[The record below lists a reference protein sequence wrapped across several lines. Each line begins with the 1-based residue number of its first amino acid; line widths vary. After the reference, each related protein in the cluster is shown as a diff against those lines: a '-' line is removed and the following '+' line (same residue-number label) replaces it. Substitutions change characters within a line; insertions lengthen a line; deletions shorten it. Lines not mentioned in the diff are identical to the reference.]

1 MAEHNLAKAQYTL
14 ERLVNIP
21 GVKRTFTAPFFN
33 EFTVELPRSVKIVN
47 AELLKDK
54 IVGPFVLGS
63 AYPELSKHALVCV
76 TETTTR
82 GEIERFAGCLKRAL
96 EQPL

>member
-14 ERLVNIP
+14 QALEEIP
-21 GVKRTFTAPFFN
+21 GVKRTFSAPFFN
-33 EFTVELPRSVKIVN
+33 EFTVEFPRSVKIVN
-47 AELLKDK
+47 AGLAKDK

-63 AYPELSKHALVCV
+63 AYPEFSKHALVCV
-76 TETTTR
+76 TETTPR
-82 GEIERFAGCLKRAL
+82 GEIERFVASVKRIL